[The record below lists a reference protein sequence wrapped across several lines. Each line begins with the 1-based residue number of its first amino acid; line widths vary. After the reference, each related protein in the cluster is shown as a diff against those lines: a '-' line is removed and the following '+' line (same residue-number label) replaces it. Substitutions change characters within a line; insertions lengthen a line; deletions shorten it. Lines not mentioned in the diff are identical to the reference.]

1 MEKNNKKTLINV
13 VMFVSAKVDFLAK
26 KNYYREGLYLVI

>member
-26 KNYYREGLYLVI
+26 KITTERDCI